1 MHDYTFP
8 SKLALDYSLLCR
20 QFPQLWESGK
30 EKEKITGIRAF
41 LLLVTSCPIGQ
52 INGFQTPVRELPL
65 GRGYFPHINKL

>member
-8 SKLALDYSLLCR
+8 SKLALDYSL
-20 QFPQLWESGK
+20 QLWESGK